1 MCGLS
6 LEGRNG
12 LGRMKSCG
20 LHGWGESGTLTR
32 TDLGEGCGS
41 SSLLERLDL
50 AYKTVCVVAY
60 SVYLGRSL

>member
-20 LHGWGESGTLTR
+20 LHGWGESGTFTR

-50 AYKTVCVVAY
+50 A
-60 SVYLGRSL
+60 